1 MATAISM
8 RGHRGL
14 VAWQKAMEL
23 VTEIYRMT
31 RDFPKDELYGL
42 VSQLRRAAVS
52 VPSNLAEGYGRN
64 SRNEFHQFVGV
75 ARGSLA
81 EVEMQI
87 EIAKNLD
94 YVSQESCSKLLSRID
109 EVGRLLTGMRTWSAK
124 PERSG

>member
-1 MATAISM
+1 MATVVNT

-23 VTEIYRMT
+23 VTEIYRVT

-64 SRNEFHQFVGV
+64 SRKEFHQFVGV

-81 EVEMQI
+81 EVETQI
-87 EIAKNLD
+87 EIAKNLH
-94 YVSQESCSKLLSRID
+94 YVSQESCSELLSRVD
-109 EVGRLLTGMRTWSAK
+109 EVGRVLTGLREWSS
-124 PERSG
+124 R

>member
-1 MATAISM
+1 MATVVNT

-23 VTEIYRMT
+23 VTEIYRVT

-64 SRNEFHQFVGV
+64 SRKEFHQFVGV

-81 EVEMQI
+81 EVETQI
-87 EIAKNLD
+87 EIAKNLH
-94 YVSQESCSKLLSRID
+94 YVSQESCSELLSRVD
-109 EVGRLLTGMRTWSAK
+109 ESRRSWARADRAAGM
-124 PERSG
+124 EQ

>member
-1 MATAISM
+1 
-8 RGHRGL
+8 
-14 VAWQKAMEL
+14 
-23 VTEIYRMT
+23 
-31 RDFPKDELYGL
+31 
-42 VSQLRRAAVS
+42 
-52 VPSNLAEGYGRN
+52 
-64 SRNEFHQFVGV
+64 V

>member
-1 MATAISM
+1 VATAVNT
-8 RGHRGL
+8 RGHRSL

-23 VTEIYRMT
+23 VTEIYRIT

-81 EVEMQI
+81 EVETQI
-87 EIAKNLD
+87 EIAKNLH
-94 YVSQESCSKLLSRID
+94 YISEESCSELLSRVD
-109 EVGRLLTGMRTWSAK
+109 EVGRVLTGLRTWSEK
-124 PERSG
+124 QEKQ

>member
-1 MATAISM
+1 
-8 RGHRGL
+8 
-14 VAWQKAMEL
+14 
-23 VTEIYRMT
+23 
-31 RDFPKDELYGL
+31 
-42 VSQLRRAAVS
+42 
-52 VPSNLAEGYGRN
+52 
-64 SRNEFHQFVGV
+64 VGV